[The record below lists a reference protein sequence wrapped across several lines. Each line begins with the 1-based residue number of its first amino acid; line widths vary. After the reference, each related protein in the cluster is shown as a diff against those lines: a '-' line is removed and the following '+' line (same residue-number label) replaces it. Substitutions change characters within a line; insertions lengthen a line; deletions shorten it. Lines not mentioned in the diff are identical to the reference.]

1 MFLKSIELTNFRCFK
16 HLHLDF
22 YSTETKVRQRTVLLG
37 ENSTG
42 KSTILKAISLVLLG
56 SNALGELIGNPSDWI
71 KFGEDK
77 CQIKIVTNENTEED
91 AIYTVFE
98 LIIHRGDTL
107 RDVIDRN
114 KATLEFVDIAQ
125 KNLLVLG
132 YGVSRRLGSSSDFT
146 KNGSHTGNVATLF
159 NRNAN
164 LLSLESWAIDMDYRD
179 EKEGLKLVKKIIN
192 KFLPE
197 VKFEGIDK
205 HKKQLLFK
213 TKDGIIPLEYLSDGY
228 QNIAAWL
235 GDMLYRMTDDDT
247 PDYFQQKAP
256 TKKPKKSPKVSP
268 LDKEGI
274 LLIDEIGLHLHPK
287 WQRQLL
293 DFIHKN
299 FPKIQLIATT
309 HSPFIAQQLSEN
321 ELFTLNRNELDDI
334 NLIQFE
340 QAPNRLLIHQ
350 VVMSDMFGLETDESM
365 ETEQMKHTFDTLN
378 SSENLTETDK
388 QKLEQMEQQL
398 QELPVNIHQNT
409 FYDKEY
415 MKLLKDINKEI
426 KKDKA

>member
-22 YSTETKVRQRTVLLG
+22 YSTETEVRQRTVLLG

-71 KFGEDK
+71 RFGENK
-77 CQIKIVTNENTEED
+77 CEIKVTINANEGVT
-91 AIYTVFE
+91 ATLYLV
-98 LIIHRGDTL
+98 IHKGDTL
-107 RDVIDRN
+107 HNVIGRN
-114 KATLEFVDIAQ
+114 RKTLEFVD
-125 KNLLVLG
+125 KTRNELLVMG
-132 YGVSRRLGSSSDFT
+132 YGVSRRLGSTSDFT
-146 KNGSHTGNVATLF
+146 KNSSQTGSVATLF

-179 EKEGLKLVKKIIN
+179 EKEGLNLVKKVID
-192 KFLPE
+192 KFLPD
-197 VKFEGIDK
+197 VKFHSINK
-205 HKKQLLFK
+205 NTKQLLFK

-235 GDMLYRMTDDDT
+235 GDMLYRMTDNDT
-247 PDYFQQKAP
+247 SDYFQQKAI
-256 TKKPKKSPKVSP
+256 KKAPKKSPKISP

-293 DFIHKN
+293 DFIHEN

-309 HSPFIAQQLSEN
+309 HSPFIAQQLAEN
-321 ELFTLNRNELDDI
+321 ELFTLKRNETDNID
-334 NLIQFE
+334 LIQFE
-340 QAPNRLLIHQ
+340 QAPNQLLIHQ
-350 VVMSDMFGLETDESM
+350 VVMSDMFGLETDESL
-365 ETEQMKHTFDTLN
+365 ETQQLKNTYDALN
-378 SSENLTETDK
+378 DNGNLSEKDK
-388 QKLEQMEQQL
+388 KKLEKVEQQL
-398 QELPVNIHQNT
+398 QEIPVNIRQNT
-409 FYDKEY
+409 FYDEEY
-415 MKLLKDINKEI
+415 MQLLKDINKEV